1 MINITIKTN
10 GEYYKK
16 GKSKF
21 GRIVDGK
28 RRALNRRV
36 EYYRREL
43 PLTAAT
49 DFRAYLVDII
59 LSQDA
64 SYMAGYAPLSARYA
78 ASKSYNGFWIKT
90 MDTLIDIES
99 SSVVEIANT
108 GDYTAFTLGL
118 SPRTQ
123 QIIQWME
130 DGTHKMPA
138 RPLLGPAFRRFSISF
153 YRQSGTVIR
162 DLIKAW
168 RNG

>member
-1 MINITIKTN
+1 MN
-10 GEYYKK
+10 
-16 GKSKF
+16 
-21 GRIVDGK
+21 
-28 RRALNRRV
+28 
-36 EYYRREL
+36 
-43 PLTAAT
+43 
-49 DFRAYLVDII
+49 
-59 LSQDA
+59 
-64 SYMAGYAPLSARYA
+64 
-78 ASKSYNGFWIKT
+78 T

-99 SSVVEIANT
+99 SSVVEITNT

-130 DGTHKMPA
+130 DGTYKMPA

-153 YRQSGTVIR
+153 FRQSGTVIR

>member
-43 PLTAAT
+43 PLSAAA

-64 SYMAGYAPLSARYA
+64 SYMAGYAPLSPNYA
-78 ASKSYNGFWIKT
+78 SSKQYGGFWVNT

-99 SSVVEIANT
+99 SSVVEISNSPN
-108 GDYTAFTLGL
+108 YTAFTLGL

-123 QIIQWME
+123 RVIQWME
-130 DGTHKMPA
+130 GGTYKMPA